1 MSTDPNVACRKAIAR
16 CFAVAT
22 LFAVT
27 ACSVQVKTSG
37 APVADPVPVVPVAA
51 AEPATGLSMLAPDLP
66 DLFGLPKSIGLAA
79 DFADL
84 QAGLDGRIGLAVM
97 PVGGG
102 DMTLLGNWSSGIA
115 WSTIKV
121 PLALAAL
128 RHDPTGLRSIAEAA
142 ITYSDNDAAQELWN
156 SLGTGNQAAEAVES
170 ILREAGDATTDVA
183 ARHTRLAALDS
194 DDLLAFGA
202 TEWSLTDQVKFAAKL
217 PCLPRANSVISLMSE
232 ITPSQSWG
240 LGRLIG
246 AEFKGGWG
254 PDDDTGKYT
263 VRQFGLVPTLAGPI
277 AVALAAEPESGSFED
292 ATDMMD
298 KMAVLLSDHLTDLRG
313 GLCGN

>member
-1 MSTDPNVACRKAIAR
+1 M
-16 CFAVAT
+16 AT

-27 ACSVQVKTSG
+27 ACSVQVKTSSG
-37 APVADPVPVVPVAA
+37 APAAEPVPVVPVLAA
-51 AEPATGLSMLAPDLP
+51 DSPTGLSMIAPELP
-66 DLFGLPKSIGLAA
+66 DLFGLPKSIGFTA
-79 DFADL
+79 DFSEL
-84 QAGLDGRIGLAVM
+84 QSGLDGRIGMAIM

-102 DMTLLGNWSSGIA
+102 EVTLLGNWSSGIA

-128 RHDPTGLRSIAEAA
+128 RHDPDGMRSIAEAA

-156 SLGTGNQAAEAVES
+156 SLGTGTQAAEAVES
-170 ILREAGDATTDVA
+170 VLREAGDATTDVA

-202 TEWSLTDQVKFAAKL
+202 TEWSLTDQVKFAANL

-240 LGRLIG
+240 LGKLIG

-254 PDDDTGKYT
+254 PDDYTGKYT

-277 AVALAAEPESGSFED
+277 AVAMAAEPESGSFDD

-298 KMAVLLSDHLTDLRG
+298 KMAVLLGDHLSDLRSG
-313 GLCGN
+313 HCGH

>member
-1 MSTDPNVACRKAIAR
+1 MSTDPIPACRKGFVRGLALA
-16 CFAVAT
+16 AV
-22 LFAVT
+22 LAVS
-27 ACSVQVKTSG
+27 ACGVNLG
-37 APVADPVPVVPVAA
+37 AAHHSSSQSDGIKPVGDSSKLP
-51 AEPATGLSMLAPDLP
+51 SSNMIAPDLP
-66 DLFGLPKSIGLAA
+66 ALFGLPKSIAFAA
-79 DFADL
+79 DFTDL
-84 QAGLDGRIGLAVM
+84 KATLDGRVGVAVM

-102 DMTLLGNWSSGIA
+102 DMTQLGDWSTGIA

-128 RHDPTGLRSIAEAA
+128 RHDPEGMRATAEAA
-142 ITYSDNDAAQELWN
+142 ITFSDNDAAQELWN
-156 SLGTGNQAAEAVES
+156 SLGNGNQAADAVEA
-170 ILREAGDATTDVA
+170 ILREAGDTTTDVA
-183 ARHTRLAALDS
+183 ARHTKLAALES

-202 TEWSLTDQVKFAAKL
+202 TDWSLADQVHFASRL
-217 PCLPRANSVISLMSE
+217 PCLPRANSVVSLMSE

-263 VRQFGLVPTLAGPI
+263 VRQFGLVPTLNGPV
-277 AVALAAEPESGSFED
+277 AVALAAEPTSGSFDD

-298 KMAVLLSDHLTDLRG
+298 KLALLVGDHLPDLRG
-313 GLCGN
+313 GLCSH